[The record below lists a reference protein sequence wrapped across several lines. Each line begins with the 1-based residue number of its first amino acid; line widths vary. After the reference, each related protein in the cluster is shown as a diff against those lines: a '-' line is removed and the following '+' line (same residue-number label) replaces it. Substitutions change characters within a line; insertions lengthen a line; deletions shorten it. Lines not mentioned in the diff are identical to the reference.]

1 MRHRRGSVLGIAFLI
16 LGLLSL
22 AAYAEDIVGSK
33 VGDVE
38 GHIIGAYENKGVSIH
53 DEGTRADLTVI
64 GTIDR
69 MQGVGTLRGYDVRR
83 YADGS
88 LLALKYEGE
97 SQKTAEGSV
106 SAGRYVSC
114 TGTGRF
120 GGVRCEGT
128 WKGKR
133 QGKSL
138 HVVDWTIHL
147 VSGQ

>member
-1 MRHRRGSVLGIAFLI
+1 MRYRSGSVLGIAFLL

-22 AAYAEDIVGSK
+22 AAYAEDTVIRGTNFHHNYAWQSSK

-38 GHIIGAYENKGVSIH
+38 GHIIGAYENKGVSIY
-53 DEGTRADLTVI
+53 DDGTRADLTVI
-64 GTIDR
+64 RTIDR
-69 MQGVGTLRGYDVRR
+69 TQGVGT
-83 YADGS
+83 
-88 LLALKYEGE
+88 LKYEGE

-114 TGTGRF
+114 TGTGHF

-128 WKGKR
+128 WKGKL

-147 VSGQ
+147 ASGQ